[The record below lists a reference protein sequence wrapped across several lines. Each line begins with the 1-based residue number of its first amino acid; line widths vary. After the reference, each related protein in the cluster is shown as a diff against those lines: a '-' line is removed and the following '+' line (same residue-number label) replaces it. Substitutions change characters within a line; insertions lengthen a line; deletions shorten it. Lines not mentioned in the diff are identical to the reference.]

1 MMDKMAEDLGLYIQP
16 YLVLGLSV
24 MRVETALGQH
34 KWQGGGPGKAVLNL
48 CFSKVR
54 A

>member
-1 MMDKMAEDLGLYIQP
+1 MMDKMAEDLGLNTQP

-24 MRVETALGQH
+24 IWVGTALGQH
-34 KWQGGGPGKAVLNL
+34 KQQGGGLGKAM
-48 CFSKVR
+48 FSKVH